1 MTVEPLRLGL
11 GLRFEFLEDVLA
23 LCRAGEKLANVDFFE
38 VAPENFMRRG
48 GYLPASLELVQAS
61 YPVLSHG
68 LTMDFGGVDPL
79 DPAYLRELRAFV
91 ARTKVGFHS
100 DHLCFSG
107 MGGRVFHDLLPM
119 PLLRETA
126 RHVAERAMR
135 ARDAIGV
142 QIALENVSYYLVP
155 GEPEVDEA
163 EMIGEILER
172 ADAGLLLDVNNVYVN
187 SLNHGFDA
195 RAFIERLPLERV
207 VQIHLAGHE
216 HRPEHD
222 AIIDTHGADVIDPV
236 LELLTFTM
244 ERVGDVPVLLE
255 RDHNIPPLDALS
267 AELGRVRAAVLAGLA
282 RRT

>member
-1 MTVEPLRLGL
+1 MTVGL
-11 GLRFEFLEDVLA
+11 GLRFDFLEELLA
-23 LCRAGEKLANVDFFE
+23 LCRAREKLANVDFFE
-38 VAPENFMRRG
+38 VSPENFMRRG
-48 GYLPASLELVQAS
+48 GYLPASLEVVQAS

-68 LTMDFGGVDPL
+68 LTMDFGGIDPL

-91 ARTKVGFHS
+91 ARTKVAFHS

-107 MGGRVFHDLLPM
+107 AGGRVFHDLLPM
-119 PLLRETA
+119 PLFRETA
-126 RHVAERAMR
+126 QHVAERVKR
-135 ARDAIGV
+135 VRDAIGV
-142 QIALENVSYYLVP
+142 PIALENVSYYLVP

-163 EMIGEILER
+163 EMIAEIIER
-172 ADAGLLLDVNNVYVN
+172 SGAGLLLDVNNVYVN

-195 RAFIERLPLERV
+195 RAFIERLPLDRV

-222 AIIDTHGADVIDPV
+222 AIIDTHGADVVDPV

-255 RDHNIPPLDALS
+255 RDHNIPTLEALTE
-267 AELGRVRAAVLAGLA
+267 ELGRVRAAALAGLA
-282 RRT
+282 RRSS